1 MNVLFV
7 CRANAIRSQIAEAFY
22 NHLAPTGKAL
32 SAGVDLINSIQ
43 GDDMQVPVM
52 VCDLMSQHEIDTS
65 CQKRDWLTA
74 DMVKEADV
82 VVILTDY
89 TLPEYIKEAKR
100 LVDWSDIPDIVSASE
115 KDKKIVSEEINKRVQ
130 ELIVSSDK

>member
-1 MNVLFV
+1 MNVLFI

-22 NHLAPTGKAL
+22 NHLAPKGKAS

-43 GDDMQVPVM
+43 GDDMRVPSM

-65 CQKRDWLTA
+65 CQKRDWLTEE
-74 DMVKEADV
+74 MVREVDA

-89 TLPEYIKEAKR
+89 ELPDYVKNAKR
-100 LVDWSDIPDIVSASE
+100 LVDWSDIPDIVSAPEEE
-115 KDKKIVSEEINKRVQ
+115 KGAVIKEIKRRVK
-130 ELIVSSDK
+130 ELSKTC